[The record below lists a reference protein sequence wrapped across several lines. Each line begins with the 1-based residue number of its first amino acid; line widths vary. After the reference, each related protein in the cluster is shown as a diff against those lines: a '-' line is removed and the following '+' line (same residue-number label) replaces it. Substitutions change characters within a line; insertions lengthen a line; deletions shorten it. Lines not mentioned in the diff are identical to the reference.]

1 MRTCKKCQTE
11 NEQENKF
18 CKNCHAPLIV
28 KEEVLP
34 EGDET
39 NADKKNK
46 KVCPQCRM
54 IYEKEDHCVKCKS
67 KLVSKESLD
76 QKVEEKADASFEEKE
91 VSPVPPVHVPPVK
104 QKEPSPPSLERA
116 PFKTN
121 VALDA
126 MKEPSPSPKLSRRA
140 KRLLE
145 DRISILSRSR
155 KRNTIFSP
163 LSLAA
168 AGVIVVI
175 AVMTYLPTK
184 GSEPSTST
192 SRDPLVSSP
201 AVSSSPVN
209 PSPQG
214 TEQEIGGIKALLD
227 TIRTANLQK
236 NIDLFMSCYA
246 LDFKDREEKKRST
259 TETWKNFNYM
269 DLSYTVKNQTVS
281 GDTARIEVEWLIKI
295 SQDKDSQPRENRT
308 VIDASLKKEDGK
320 WRIKET
326 RTAS

>member
-11 NEQENKF
+11 NEEENKF
-18 CKNCHAPLIV
+18 CKNCRAPLVV

-39 NADKKNK
+39 NAPKKIK

-54 IYEKEDHCVKCKS
+54 IYEKEEHCVKCKS
-67 KLVSKESLD
+67 KLVPKDSLD
-76 QKVEEKADASFEEKE
+76 QKVEEKVEAIFEEE
-91 VSPVPPVHVPPVK
+91 VPPVPPVHVPPMK

-116 PFKTN
+116 PFKIN
-121 VALDA
+121 VALDV
-126 MKEPSPSPKLSRRA
+126 MKEPSQTPVLSRRD

-145 DRISILSRSR
+145 DRISNLCDSRKSSSILSPV
-155 KRNTIFSP
+155 N
-163 LSLAA
+163 LAL
-168 AGVIVVI
+168 AGVILVI
-175 AVMTYLPTK
+175 AAGAYLTTRGP
-184 GSEPSTST
+184 EPSAST
-192 SRDPLVSSP
+192 SRDSIVLSP

-209 PSPQG
+209 PSLQG
-214 TEQEIGGIKALLD
+214 VEQEIEGIKTLLD
-227 TIRTANLQK
+227 NIRKANLQE

-259 TETWKNFNYM
+259 VENWKNINYM
-269 DLSYTVKNQTVS
+269 DLSYTVKNHTVS
-281 GDTARIEVEWLIKI
+281 GDTASIKVEWVIKI
-295 SQDKDSQPRENRT
+295 SQDKHGQPQENKT
-308 VIDASLKKEDGK
+308 VIDASLKKEDGN

>member
-11 NEQENKF
+11 NEEENKF
-18 CKNCHAPLIV
+18 CKNCRASLVV
-28 KEEVLP
+28 KEEAFP

-39 NADKKNK
+39 DAHKKNK
-46 KVCPQCRM
+46 KVCPKCRV
-54 IYEKEDHCVKCKS
+54 IYEKEEHCVKCKS
-67 KLVSKESLD
+67 KLVPTESLE
-76 QKVEEKADASFEEKE
+76 QKVEEKAHALFEEKE
-91 VSPVPPVHVPPVK
+91 VPPVHVPPMK
-104 QKEPSPPSLERA
+104 QKEPSPPSPERDT
-116 PFKTN
+116 FKIN
-121 VALDA
+121 AALDV
-126 MKEPSPSPKLSRRA
+126 MKEPSQSPILSRRA

-175 AVMTYLPTK
+175 AVMTYLPTR

-192 SRDPLVSSP
+192 SRDSLVLSP
-201 AVSSSPVN
+201 TVSSSPSVN

-214 TEQEIGGIKALLD
+214 EEQEIERIKALLEN
-227 TIRTANLQK
+227 IRKANLQK

-246 LDFKDREEKKRST
+246 LDFKNREEKKRST
-259 TETWKNFNYM
+259 VETWKNFNYM

-281 GDTARIEVEWLIKI
+281 GDTASIEVEWLIKI
-295 SQDKDSQPRENRT
+295 SQDKNRQPQENRT
-308 VIDASLKKEDGK
+308 VIDASLKKEDGN

>member
-39 NADKKNK
+39 NAGKKNK

-91 VSPVPPVHVPPVK
+91 VSPVPPVQVPPVK

-126 MKEPSPSPKLSRRA
+126 MKEPSPSQTLAGAA
-140 KRLLE
+140 KRSLE
-145 DRISILSRSR
+145 DTLSTLRSR
-155 KRNTIFSP
+155 KRNAILSP
-163 LSLAA
+163 LNLAIA
-168 AGVIVVI
+168 CVILVMGVLSYQW
-175 AVMTYLPTK
+175 TT
-184 GSEPSTST
+184 GSGGALVSTS
-192 SRDPLVSSP
+192 
-201 AVSSSPVN
+201 AVSSSADPT
-209 PSPQG
+209 SRG
-214 TEQEIGGIKALLD
+214 AEQEIERIKALLD

-236 NIDLFMSCYA
+236 DIDLFMSCYA
-246 LDFKDREEKKRST
+246 IDFKDREEKKRST
-259 TETWKNFNYM
+259 VETWKNFNYM
-269 DLSYTVKNQTVS
+269 DLSYTVKNHTVS
-281 GDTARIEVEWLIKI
+281 GDTASIVVEWMIKI
-295 SQDKDSQPRENRT
+295 SQDKHTQPQENRT
-308 VIDASLKKEDGK
+308 MIDASLKKEDGT